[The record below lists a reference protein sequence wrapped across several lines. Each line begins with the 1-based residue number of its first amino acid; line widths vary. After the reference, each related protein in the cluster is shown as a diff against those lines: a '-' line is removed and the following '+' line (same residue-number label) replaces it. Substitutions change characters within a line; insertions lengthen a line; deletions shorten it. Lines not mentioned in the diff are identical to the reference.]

1 MPDYLQII
9 IIVILLLFSAFFSG
23 AETSYTSLN
32 KIKLRTSAEN
42 GDKNAGKVLKASE
55 NYDRLI
61 STLLIGN
68 NIVNITSASIATILF
83 VNVYGQNGTWI
94 STIVM
99 TLIVLVFCEV
109 LPKAIA
115 KERPEYFAKLF
126 NPFVVFLSYAFLPLS
141 FILEKIKNGFSHLF
155 KKKATEETFSEEE
168 LLTIFDELEE
178 EGKIKPYENELISS
192 AIKFDDIEV
201 KEILTPRNEVVG
213 VPIDASFKEVYD
225 IFQESRYTRV
235 PVYHETLDNIVG
247 LLHEKNF
254 FKFLVENED
263 NTESFE
269 VKKLMTDVFFLS
281 EETKISVALKIFQEK
296 KTHMAVVLDQFD
308 GTLGI
313 VTLEDIIE
321 ELIGE
326 IFDETDEIFEEV
338 KQLDE
343 NNYLVSGK
351 EMLFDAFDTMKIE
364 PEEGLENQTINSWLG
379 REFGRIPTS
388 GDNLIYQDDWK
399 VMVVSAN
406 KKGAI
411 QVRFTHSKD

>member
-1 MPDYLQII
+1 M
-9 IIVILLLFSAFFSG
+9 
-23 AETSYTSLN
+23 
-32 KIKLRTSAEN
+32 
-42 GDKNAGKVLKASE
+42 
-55 NYDRLI
+55 
-61 STLLIGN
+61 
-68 NIVNITSASIATILF
+68 
-83 VNVYGQNGTWI
+83 
-94 STIVM
+94 
-99 TLIVLVFCEV
+99 
-109 LPKAIA
+109 
-115 KERPEYFAKLF
+115 
-126 NPFVVFLSYAFLPLS
+126 
-141 FILEKIKNGFSHLF
+141 
-155 KKKATEETFSEEE
+155 
-168 LLTIFDELEE
+168 
-178 EGKIKPYENELISS
+178 
-192 AIKFDDIEV
+192 
-201 KEILTPRNEVVG
+201 
-213 VPIDASFKEVYD
+213 
-225 IFQESRYTRV
+225 
-235 PVYHETLDNIVG
+235 
-247 LLHEKNF
+247 
-254 FKFLVENED
+254 VENED

-351 EMLFDAFDTMKIE
+351 EMLFDAFDTMEIE